1 MAVNDPMFG
10 RRGMTFQM
18 LEEGFLCT
26 HDLHSAAGHTGQAAQ
41 APGSGDEPCRQHRS
55 RQGGKVWS
63 QLLCRGD
70 NFHLHD
76 LPGFSEAL
84 NRFRERA
91 HVFVFT
97 KPFCQIL
104 SMNDLLAV
112 QTGPFIQPLIQHIHS
127 LGHIIQGLHGLQ
139 QVLLGRGKF
148 QELSVHK
155 FQGHI
160 SKARVVFVVICHGAM
175 NKRNAAQIGLQDR
188 NGRET
193 SSLPQEHLDH
203 AVRISSAKKVPRL
216 LVNFSKPGYNLHPL
230 TISGGLE

>member
-1 MAVNDPMFG
+1 
-10 RRGMTFQM
+10 MTFQM
-18 LEEGFLCT
+18 LKRDFSAPMICT
-26 HDLHSAAGHTGQAAQ
+26 RLLGIPARRRRLPALEMSLAASTGPPGRKGLEP
-41 APGSGDEPCRQHRS
+41 APLQRC
-55 RQGGKVWS
+55 
-63 QLLCRGD
+63 

-127 LGHIIQGLHGLQ
+127 LDISSRASNGLQ

-148 QELSVHK
+148 QEAVGAQVSGPHLE
-155 FQGHI
+155 
-160 SKARVVFVVICHGAM
+160 ARVVFRCH
-175 NKRNAAQIGLQDR
+175 
-188 NGRET
+188 
-193 SSLPQEHLDH
+193 LPWCHE
-203 AVRISSAKKVPRL
+203 
-216 LVNFSKPGYNLHPL
+216 
-230 TISGGLE
+230 